1 MNKRNGIVAFHGN
14 LMLRSN
20 LDVYAMYEIPET
32 IVNTVDITL
41 KNEFKELVS
50 DTLSDLEIFGG
61 FEVST
66 IPFSTEATHNYKFL
80 EQDLAEDTKIFGLY
94 LMKRQAEELKKQIGE
109 TSQDR
114 FFLTIPLRN
123 NHVSLDF
130 KDGLKTAITD
140 FSNRVMATI
149 GTDVTFDEDWYE
161 RFEELNHEI
170 YQTLLPLNGYMPTQ
184 DQTIFV
190 NNNHYLR
197 GMSVDRKLEIIQVEN
212 NIDNF
217 GSAGVSFEN
226 YGILTLSDGAQT
238 TYLAILPIAIPPSN
252 LSYNHFIERRRLLGF
267 DTEVQTK
274 AIFAKKNGFNSMQQR
289 ANRAKQKHKKTN
301 EDIAMRN
308 GIVRDEIG
316 QAEAL
321 SEDLVKKSNR
331 GETIIS
337 YLQSMFVYDDDYDRL
352 QEKIKIVMR
361 NFKKANIELARAKDD
376 QIYLFYKHR
385 LTEPLFENER
395 RYLQTTT
402 MAGFAES
409 LFFTGQK
416 VGSDVGLYMGRVDSR
431 YDRWSGGYKE
441 ALQNSRNL
449 VYYNLLQANKLDVE
463 GKISFDGLVKVTGQ
477 MGMGKSFFVK
487 QMFVMNSILKT
498 KLLYFDPKAE
508 VRKQFM
514 KVLHE
519 YESQGIYPEICDYI
533 KQINFVTVD
542 ARNSENHGVLD
553 PLVFLTGQEAKNL
566 IISMIGE
573 FYDLKQNEQFEKEL
587 LQMIEKYLVLRENGE
602 KVGTKNIMEA
612 LTKSDT
618 DRVRITAELLLEK
631 MSNSTLSLCFSDGQN
646 KAISMSKRIS
656 IIEVT
661 GLELPTSETSITEN
675 QRQSLVA
682 LYALGQFCY
691 KFGSESKKESITFI
705 DEAWFFNIT
714 DVGREIIMKIRRTG
728 RSFNNFLVFVS
739 QSHKDSNSE
748 LDDTGFGTLF
758 SFSSPTE
765 TDLILDTHDIVK
777 SEETRKWVSS
787 MSMGQCLFTDPFGR
801 TERITIDGI
810 VSEIN
815 PLCDTIETE
824 LVAV

>member
-80 EQDLAEDTKIFGLY
+80 EQDLAEDTKPVGLY

-149 GTDVTFDEDWYE
+149 GSDVTFDEDWYE

-170 YQTLLPLNGYMPTQ
+170 YQTLLPLNGYMPKQ

-197 GMSVDRKLEIIQVEN
+197 GMSVDRELEIIQIEN

-612 LTKSDT
+612 LTKSET

-758 SFSSPTE
+758 SFNSPTE
-765 TDLILDTHDIVK
+765 TDLILDTHGIVK

>member
-80 EQDLAEDTKIFGLY
+80 EQDLAEDTKPVGLY

-149 GTDVTFDEDWYE
+149 GSDVTFDEDWYE
-161 RFEELNHEI
+161 RFEALNHEI
-170 YQTLLPLNGYMPTQ
+170 YQTLLPLNGYMPKQ

-197 GMSVDRKLEIIQVEN
+197 GMSVDRELEIIQIEN

-487 QMFVMNSILKT
+487 QTFVMNSILKT

-533 KQINFVTVD
+533 KQINFVTID

-612 LTKSDT
+612 LTKSET

-631 MSNSTLSLCFSDGQN
+631 ISNSTLSLCFSDGQN
-646 KAISMSKRIS
+646 EAISMSKRIS

-758 SFSSPTE
+758 SFNSPTE
-765 TDLILDTHDIVK
+765 TDLILDTHGIVK

>member
-80 EQDLAEDTKIFGLY
+80 EQDLAEDTKPVGLY

-149 GTDVTFDEDWYE
+149 GSDVTFDEDWYE

-170 YQTLLPLNGYMPTQ
+170 YQTLLPLNGYMPKQ

-197 GMSVDRKLEIIQVEN
+197 GMSVDRELEIIQIEN

-533 KQINFVTVD
+533 KQINFVTID

-631 MSNSTLSLCFSDGQN
+631 MSNSTLSLCFSNGQN

-758 SFSSPTE
+758 SFNSPTE
-765 TDLILDTHDIVK
+765 TDLILDTHGIVK

>member
-80 EQDLAEDTKIFGLY
+80 EQDLAEDTKPVGLY

-149 GTDVTFDEDWYE
+149 GSDVTFDEDWYE
-161 RFEELNHEI
+161 RFEALNHEI

-197 GMSVDRKLEIIQVEN
+197 GMSVDRELEIIQVEN

-361 NFKKANIELARAKDD
+361 NFKKIGIELARAKDD
-376 QIYLFYKHR
+376 QVYLFYKHR

-533 KQINFVTVD
+533 KQINFVTID

-612 LTKSDT
+612 LTKSET

-758 SFSSPTE
+758 SFNSPTE
-765 TDLILDTHDIVK
+765 TDLILDTHGIVK

>member
-80 EQDLAEDTKIFGLY
+80 EQDLAEDTKPVGLY

-149 GTDVTFDEDWYE
+149 GSDVTFDEDWYE
-161 RFEELNHEI
+161 RFEALNHEI
-170 YQTLLPLNGYMPTQ
+170 YQTLLPLNGYMPKQ

-197 GMSVDRKLEIIQVEN
+197 GMSVDRELEIIQIEN

-487 QMFVMNSILKT
+487 QTFVMNSILKT

-533 KQINFVTVD
+533 KQINFVTID

-631 MSNSTLSLCFSDGQN
+631 MSNSTLSLCFSNGQN
-646 KAISMSKRIS
+646 EAISMSKRIS

-758 SFSSPTE
+758 SFNSPTE
-765 TDLILDTHDIVK
+765 TDLILDTHGIVK

>member
-80 EQDLAEDTKIFGLY
+80 EQDLAEDTKPFGLY

-149 GTDVTFDEDWYE
+149 GSDVTFDEDWYE
-161 RFEELNHEI
+161 RFEALNHEI

-197 GMSVDRKLEIIQVEN
+197 GMSVDRELEIIQVEN

-487 QMFVMNSILKT
+487 QTFVMNSILKT

-533 KQINFVTVD
+533 KQINFVTID

-612 LTKSDT
+612 LTKSET

-758 SFSSPTE
+758 SFNSPTE
-765 TDLILDTHDIVK
+765 TDLILDTHGIVK

>member
-66 IPFSTEATHNYKFL
+66 IPFSTEATHNYTFL
-80 EQDLAEDTKIFGLY
+80 EQDLAEDTKPFGLY

-149 GTDVTFDEDWYE
+149 GSDVTFDEDWYE

-197 GMSVDRKLEIIQVEN
+197 GMSVDRELEIIQVEN

-533 KQINFVTVD
+533 KQINFVTID

-631 MSNSTLSLCFSDGQN
+631 MSNSTLSLCFSNGQN

-714 DVGREIIMKIRRTG
+714 DVGKEIIMKIRRTG

-758 SFSSPTE
+758 SFNSPTE
-765 TDLILDTHDIVK
+765 TDLILDTHGIVK

>member
-80 EQDLAEDTKIFGLY
+80 EQDLAEDTKPVGLY

-140 FSNRVMATI
+140 FSNRVIATLGSDI
-149 GTDVTFDEDWYE
+149 TFDEDWYE

-170 YQTLLPLNGYMPTQ
+170 YQTLLPLNGYMPKQ

-197 GMSVDRKLEIIQVEN
+197 GMSVDRELEIIQIEN

-612 LTKSDT
+612 LTKSET

-631 MSNSTLSLCFSDGQN
+631 ISNSTLSLCFSNGQN

-758 SFSSPTE
+758 SFNSPTE
-765 TDLILDTHDIVK
+765 TDLILDTHGIVK

>member
-80 EQDLAEDTKIFGLY
+80 EQDLAEDTKPVGLY

-140 FSNRVMATI
+140 FSNRVVATLGSDI
-149 GTDVTFDEDWYE
+149 TFDEDWYE
-161 RFEELNHEI
+161 RFEALNHEI

-190 NNNHYLR
+190 NANQYLR
-197 GMSVDRKLEIIQVEN
+197 GMSVDKELEVIQVEN

-337 YLQSMFVYDDDYDRL
+337 YLQSLFVYDDDYDRL

-376 QIYLFYKHR
+376 QVYLFYKHR

-487 QMFVMNSILKT
+487 QTFVMNSILKT

-514 KVLHE
+514 KVLHD

-533 KQINFVTVD
+533 KQINFVTID

-612 LTKSDT
+612 LTKSET

-631 MSNSTLSLCFSDGQN
+631 MSNSTLSLCFSNGQN
-646 KAISMSKRIS
+646 EAISMSKRIS

-758 SFSSPTE
+758 SFNSPTE
-765 TDLILDTHDIVK
+765 TDLILDTHGIVK

>member
-80 EQDLAEDTKIFGLY
+80 EQDLAEDTKPVGLY

-149 GTDVTFDEDWYE
+149 GSDVTFDEDWYE

-170 YQTLLPLNGYMPTQ
+170 YQTLLPLNGYMPKQ

-197 GMSVDRKLEIIQVEN
+197 GMSVDRELEIIQIEN

-431 YDRWSGGYKE
+431 YDRWSGCYKE

-487 QMFVMNSILKT
+487 QTFVMNSILKT

-533 KQINFVTVD
+533 KQINFVTID

-612 LTKSDT
+612 LTKSET

-631 MSNSTLSLCFSDGQN
+631 MSNSTLSLCFSNGQN
-646 KAISMSKRIS
+646 EAISMSKRIS

-758 SFSSPTE
+758 SFNSPTE
-765 TDLILDTHDIVK
+765 TDLILDTHGIVK

>member
-80 EQDLAEDTKIFGLY
+80 EQDLAEDTKPVGLY

-149 GTDVTFDEDWYE
+149 GSDVTFDEDWYE

-170 YQTLLPLNGYMPTQ
+170 YQTLLPLNGYMPKQ

-197 GMSVDRKLEIIQVEN
+197 GMSVDRELEIIQIEN

-487 QMFVMNSILKT
+487 QTFVMNSILKT

-514 KVLHE
+514 KVLHD

-612 LTKSDT
+612 LTKSET

-631 MSNSTLSLCFSDGQN
+631 MSNSTLSLCFSNGQN

-758 SFSSPTE
+758 SFNSPTE
-765 TDLILDTHDIVK
+765 TDLILDTHGIVK

>member
-1 MNKRNGIVAFHGN
+1 LNKRNGIVAFHGN

-80 EQDLAEDTKIFGLY
+80 EQDLAEDTKPFGLY

-149 GTDVTFDEDWYE
+149 GSDITFDEDWYE

-170 YQTLLPLNGYMPTQ
+170 YQTLLPLNGYMLTK

-190 NNNHYLR
+190 NTVQYSR
-197 GMSVDRKLEIIQVEN
+197 GMSVDKELEVIQVEN

-533 KQINFVTVD
+533 KQINFVTID

-612 LTKSDT
+612 LTKSET

-631 MSNSTLSLCFSDGQN
+631 MSNSTLSLCFSNGQN

-758 SFSSPTE
+758 SFNSPTE
-765 TDLILDTHDIVK
+765 TDLILDTHGIVK

>member
-66 IPFSTEATHNYKFL
+66 IPFSTEATHNYRFL
-80 EQDLAEDTKIFGLY
+80 EQDLAEDTKPVGLY

-140 FSNRVMATI
+140 FSNRVVATLGSDI
-149 GTDVTFDEDWYE
+149 TFDEDWYE

-170 YQTLLPLNGYMPTQ
+170 YQTLLPLNGYMPKQ

-197 GMSVDRKLEIIQVEN
+197 GMSVDRELEIIQIEN

-274 AIFAKKNGFNSMQQR
+274 AVFAKKNGFNSMQQR

-514 KVLHE
+514 KVLHD

-533 KQINFVTVD
+533 KQINFVTID

-602 KVGTKNIMEA
+602 KVGTKNIMED
-612 LTKSDT
+612 LTKSET

-758 SFSSPTE
+758 SFNSPTE
-765 TDLILDTHDIVK
+765 TDLILDTHGIVK

>member
-80 EQDLAEDTKIFGLY
+80 EQDLAEDTKPVGLY

-149 GTDVTFDEDWYE
+149 GSDVTFDEDWYE

-170 YQTLLPLNGYMPTQ
+170 YQTLLPLNGYMPKQ

-197 GMSVDRKLEIIQVEN
+197 GMSVDRELEIIQIEN

-514 KVLHE
+514 KVLHD

-533 KQINFVTVD
+533 KQINFVTID

-631 MSNSTLSLCFSDGQN
+631 MSNSTLSLCFSNGQN
-646 KAISMSKRIS
+646 EAISMSKRIS

-758 SFSSPTE
+758 SFNSPTE
-765 TDLILDTHDIVK
+765 TDLILDTHGIVK

>member
-149 GTDVTFDEDWYE
+149 GSDVTFDEDWYE

-197 GMSVDRKLEIIQVEN
+197 GMSVDRELEIIQIEN

-487 QMFVMNSILKT
+487 QTFVMNSILKT

-514 KVLHE
+514 KVLHD

-533 KQINFVTVD
+533 KQINFVTID

-612 LTKSDT
+612 LTKSET

-631 MSNSTLSLCFSDGQN
+631 MSNSTLSLCFSNGQN
-646 KAISMSKRIS
+646 EAISMSKRIS

-714 DVGREIIMKIRRTG
+714 DVGKEIIMKIRRTG

-758 SFSSPTE
+758 SFNSPTE
-765 TDLILDTHDIVK
+765 TDLILDTHGIVK

>member
-66 IPFSTEATHNYKFL
+66 IPFSTEATHNYTFL
-80 EQDLAEDTKIFGLY
+80 EQDLAENTKPFGLY

-149 GTDVTFDEDWYE
+149 GSDVTFDEDWYE

-170 YQTLLPLNGYMPTQ
+170 YQTLLPLNGYMPKQ

-197 GMSVDRKLEIIQVEN
+197 GMSVDRELEIIQIEN

-274 AIFAKKNGFNSMQQR
+274 AVFAKKNGFNSMQQR

-308 GIVRDEIG
+308 GVVRDEIG

-337 YLQSMFVYDDDYDRL
+337 YLQSLFVYDDDYDRL

-402 MAGFAES
+402 IAGFAES

-487 QMFVMNSILKT
+487 QTFVMNSILKT

-533 KQINFVTVD
+533 KQINFVTID

-612 LTKSDT
+612 LTKSET

-758 SFSSPTE
+758 SFNSPTE
-765 TDLILDTHDIVK
+765 TDLILDTHGIVK

>member
-80 EQDLAEDTKIFGLY
+80 EQDLAEDTKPVGLY

-149 GTDVTFDEDWYE
+149 GSDVTFDEDWYE

-170 YQTLLPLNGYMPTQ
+170 YQTLLPLNGYMPKQ

-197 GMSVDRKLEIIQVEN
+197 GMSVDRELEIIQIEN

-487 QMFVMNSILKT
+487 QTFVMNSILKT

-514 KVLHE
+514 KVLHD

-533 KQINFVTVD
+533 KQINFVTID

-631 MSNSTLSLCFSDGQN
+631 ISNSTLSLCFSNGQN
-646 KAISMSKRIS
+646 EAISMSKRIS

-758 SFSSPTE
+758 SFNSPTE
-765 TDLILDTHDIVK
+765 TDLILDTHGIVK

>member
-80 EQDLAEDTKIFGLY
+80 EQDLAEDTKPVGLY
-94 LMKRQAEELKKQIGE
+94 LMKRQAEELKKQIGQ

-149 GTDVTFDEDWYE
+149 GSDVTFDEDWYE

-170 YQTLLPLNGYMPTQ
+170 YQTLLPLNGYMPKQ

-197 GMSVDRKLEIIQVEN
+197 GMSVDRELEIIQIEN

-337 YLQSMFVYDDDYDRL
+337 YLQSLFVYDDEYDRL

-487 QMFVMNSILKT
+487 QTFVMNSILKT

-533 KQINFVTVD
+533 KQINFVTID

-612 LTKSDT
+612 LTKSET

-758 SFSSPTE
+758 SFNSPTE
-765 TDLILDTHDIVK
+765 TDLILDTHGIVK

>member
-80 EQDLAEDTKIFGLY
+80 EQDLAEDTKPFGLY

-140 FSNRVMATI
+140 FSNRVVATLGSDI
-149 GTDVTFDEDWYE
+149 TFDEDWYE

-170 YQTLLPLNGYMPTQ
+170 YQTLLPLNGYMPKQ

-197 GMSVDRKLEIIQVEN
+197 GMSVDRELEIIQVEN

-337 YLQSMFVYDDDYDRL
+337 YLQSLFVYDDDYDRL

-533 KQINFVTVD
+533 KQINFVTID
-542 ARNSENHGVLD
+542 ARNSDNHGVLD

-612 LTKSDT
+612 LTKSET

-631 MSNSTLSLCFSDGQN
+631 ISNSTLSLCFSNGQN
-646 KAISMSKRIS
+646 EAISMSKRIS

-714 DVGREIIMKIRRTG
+714 DVGKEIIMKIRRTG

-758 SFSSPTE
+758 SFNSPTE
-765 TDLILDTHDIVK
+765 TDLILDTHGIVK

>member
-80 EQDLAEDTKIFGLY
+80 EQDLAEDTKPVGLY

-149 GTDVTFDEDWYE
+149 GSDVTFDEDWYE

-197 GMSVDRKLEIIQVEN
+197 GMSVDRELEIIQVEN

-533 KQINFVTVD
+533 KQINFVTID

-758 SFSSPTE
+758 SFNSPTE
-765 TDLILDTHDIVK
+765 TDLILDTHGIVK

>member
-80 EQDLAEDTKIFGLY
+80 EQDLAEDTKPVGLY

-149 GTDVTFDEDWYE
+149 GSDVTFDEDWYE

-170 YQTLLPLNGYMPTQ
+170 YQTLLPLNGYMPKQ

-197 GMSVDRKLEIIQVEN
+197 GMSVDRELEIIQIEN

-487 QMFVMNSILKT
+487 QTFVMNSILKT

-533 KQINFVTVD
+533 KQINFVTID
-542 ARNSENHGVLD
+542 ARNSDNHGVLD

-612 LTKSDT
+612 LTKSET

-714 DVGREIIMKIRRTG
+714 DVGKEIIMKIRRTG

-758 SFSSPTE
+758 SFNSPTE
-765 TDLILDTHDIVK
+765 TDLILDTHGIVK

>member
-80 EQDLAEDTKIFGLY
+80 EQDLAEDTRPFGLY

-123 NHVSLDF
+123 NHVSLVF

-149 GTDVTFDEDWYE
+149 GSDVTFDEDWYE

-197 GMSVDRKLEIIQVEN
+197 GMSVDRELEIIQIEN

-337 YLQSMFVYDDDYDRL
+337 YLQSLFVYDDDYDRL

-361 NFKKANIELARAKDD
+361 NFKKIGIELARAKDD
-376 QIYLFYKHR
+376 QVYLFYKHR

-519 YESQGIYPEICDYI
+519 YESKGIYPEICDYI
-533 KQINFVTVD
+533 KQINFVTID

-612 LTKSDT
+612 LTKSET

-758 SFSSPTE
+758 SFNSPTE
-765 TDLILDTHDIVK
+765 TDLILDTHGIVK

>member
-80 EQDLAEDTKIFGLY
+80 EQDLAEDTKPVGLY

-149 GTDVTFDEDWYE
+149 GSDVTFDEDWYE

-170 YQTLLPLNGYMPTQ
+170 YQTLLPLNGYMPKQ

-197 GMSVDRKLEIIQVEN
+197 GMSVDRELEIIQIEN

-274 AIFAKKNGFNSMQQR
+274 AVFAKKNGFNSMQQR

-514 KVLHE
+514 KVLHD

-612 LTKSDT
+612 LTKSET

-758 SFSSPTE
+758 SFNSPTE
-765 TDLILDTHDIVK
+765 TDLILDTHGIVK

>member
-1 MNKRNGIVAFHGN
+1 LNKRNGIVAFHGN

-80 EQDLAEDTKIFGLY
+80 EQDLAEDTKPVGLY

-149 GTDVTFDEDWYE
+149 GSDVTFDEDWYE

-170 YQTLLPLNGYMPTQ
+170 YQTLLPLNGYMPKQ

-197 GMSVDRKLEIIQVEN
+197 GMSVDRELEIIQIEN

-533 KQINFVTVD
+533 KQINFVTID

-612 LTKSDT
+612 LTKSET

-631 MSNSTLSLCFSDGQN
+631 ISNSTLSLCFSNGQN
-646 KAISMSKRIS
+646 EAISMSKRIS

-758 SFSSPTE
+758 SFNSPTE
-765 TDLILDTHDIVK
+765 TDLILDTHGIVK

>member
-80 EQDLAEDTKIFGLY
+80 EQDLAEDTKPVGLY

-149 GTDVTFDEDWYE
+149 GSDVTFDEDWYE

-170 YQTLLPLNGYMPTQ
+170 YQTLLPLNGYMPKQ

-197 GMSVDRKLEIIQVEN
+197 GMSVDRELEIIQVEN

-487 QMFVMNSILKT
+487 QTFVMNSILKT

-533 KQINFVTVD
+533 KQINFVTID

-612 LTKSDT
+612 LTKSET

-758 SFSSPTE
+758 SFNSPTE
-765 TDLILDTHDIVK
+765 TDLILDTHGIVK

>member
-80 EQDLAEDTKIFGLY
+80 EQDLAEDTKPVGLY

-149 GTDVTFDEDWYE
+149 GSDVTFDEDWYE
-161 RFEELNHEI
+161 RFEALNHEI
-170 YQTLLPLNGYMPTQ
+170 YQTLLPLNGYMPKQ

-197 GMSVDRKLEIIQVEN
+197 GMSVDRELEIIQIEN

-337 YLQSMFVYDDDYDRL
+337 YLQSIFVYDDDYDRL

-533 KQINFVTVD
+533 KQINFVTID

-612 LTKSDT
+612 LTKSET

-631 MSNSTLSLCFSDGQN
+631 ISNSTLSLCFSNGQN

-714 DVGREIIMKIRRTG
+714 DVGKEIIMKIRRTG

-758 SFSSPTE
+758 SFNSPTE
-765 TDLILDTHDIVK
+765 TDLILDTHGIVK

>member
-80 EQDLAEDTKIFGLY
+80 EQDLAEDTKPVGLY

-149 GTDVTFDEDWYE
+149 GSDVTFDEDWYE

-170 YQTLLPLNGYMPTQ
+170 YQTLLPLNGYMPKQ

-197 GMSVDRKLEIIQVEN
+197 GMSVDRELEIIQIEN

-361 NFKKANIELARAKDD
+361 NFKKTGIELARAKDD
-376 QIYLFYKHR
+376 QVYLFYKHR

-514 KVLHE
+514 KVLHD

-612 LTKSDT
+612 LTKSET

-631 MSNSTLSLCFSDGQN
+631 ISNSTLSLCFSNGQN
-646 KAISMSKRIS
+646 EAISMSKRIS

-758 SFSSPTE
+758 SFNSPTE
-765 TDLILDTHDIVK
+765 TDLILDTHGIVK

>member
-80 EQDLAEDTKIFGLY
+80 EQDLAEDTKPVGLY

-149 GTDVTFDEDWYE
+149 GSDVTFDEDWYE

-170 YQTLLPLNGYMPTQ
+170 YQTLLPLNGYMPKQ

-197 GMSVDRKLEIIQVEN
+197 GMSVDRELEIIQIEN

-361 NFKKANIELARAKDD
+361 NFKKIGIELARAKDD

-533 KQINFVTVD
+533 KQINFVTID

-612 LTKSDT
+612 LTKSET

-631 MSNSTLSLCFSDGQN
+631 MSNSTLSLCFSNGQN

-758 SFSSPTE
+758 SFNSPTE
-765 TDLILDTHDIVK
+765 TDLILDTHGIVK

>member
-1 MNKRNGIVAFHGN
+1 LNKRNGIVAFHGN

-149 GTDVTFDEDWYE
+149 GSDVTFDEDWYE
-161 RFEELNHEI
+161 RFEALNHEI
-170 YQTLLPLNGYMPTQ
+170 YQTLLPLNGYIPTQ

-197 GMSVDRKLEIIQVEN
+197 GMSVDRELEIIQVEN

-337 YLQSMFVYDDDYDRL
+337 YLQSLFVYDDDYDRL

-487 QMFVMNSILKT
+487 QTFVMNSILKT

-514 KVLHE
+514 KVLHD

-533 KQINFVTVD
+533 KQINFVTID

-612 LTKSDT
+612 LTKSET

-646 KAISMSKRIS
+646 EAISMSKRIS

-758 SFSSPTE
+758 SFNSPTE
-765 TDLILDTHDIVK
+765 TDLILDTHGIVK

>member
-41 KNEFKELVS
+41 KNEFKELVA

-80 EQDLAEDTKIFGLY
+80 EQDLAEDTKPFGLY

-109 TSQDR
+109 VSEDR

-149 GTDVTFDEDWYE
+149 GSDVTFDEDWYE

-170 YQTLLPLNGYMPTQ
+170 YQTLLPLNGYMPKQ

-197 GMSVDRKLEIIQVEN
+197 GMSVDRELEIIQIEN

-274 AIFAKKNGFNSMQQR
+274 VIFAKKNGFNSMQQR

-514 KVLHE
+514 KVLHD

-533 KQINFVTVD
+533 KQINFVTID

-612 LTKSDT
+612 LTKSET

-758 SFSSPTE
+758 SFNSPTE
-765 TDLILDTHDIVK
+765 TDLILDTHGIVK

>member
-80 EQDLAEDTKIFGLY
+80 EQDLAEDTKPFGLY

-149 GTDVTFDEDWYE
+149 GSDVTFDEDWYE

-170 YQTLLPLNGYMPTQ
+170 YQTLLPLNGYMLTK

-190 NNNHYLR
+190 NTVQYSR
-197 GMSVDRKLEIIQVEN
+197 GMSVDKELEVIQVEN

-217 GSAGVSFEN
+217 SSAGVSFEN

-449 VYYNLLQANKLDVE
+449 VYYNLLQANKLEVE

-487 QMFVMNSILKT
+487 QTFVMNSILKT

-631 MSNSTLSLCFSDGQN
+631 ISNSTLSLCFSNGQN
-646 KAISMSKRIS
+646 EAISMSKRIS

-758 SFSSPTE
+758 SFNSPTE
-765 TDLILDTHDIVK
+765 TDLILDTHGIVK

>member
-80 EQDLAEDTKIFGLY
+80 EQDLAEDTKLFGLY

-149 GTDVTFDEDWYE
+149 GSDVTFDEDWYE
-161 RFEELNHEI
+161 RFEALNYEI

-190 NNNHYLR
+190 NANQYSR
-197 GMSVDRKLEIIQVEN
+197 GMSVDKELEVIQVEN

-267 DTEVQTK
+267 DIEVQTK

-533 KQINFVTVD
+533 KQINFVTID

-612 LTKSDT
+612 LTKSET

-631 MSNSTLSLCFSDGQN
+631 MSNSTLSLCFSNGQN

-714 DVGREIIMKIRRTG
+714 DVGKEIIMKIRRTG

-758 SFSSPTE
+758 SFNSPTE
-765 TDLILDTHDIVK
+765 TDLILDTHGIVK

>member
-80 EQDLAEDTKIFGLY
+80 EQDLAEDTKPVGLY

-149 GTDVTFDEDWYE
+149 GSDVTFDEDWYE

-170 YQTLLPLNGYMPTQ
+170 YQTLLPLNGYMPKQ
-184 DQTIFV
+184 DQTNFV
-190 NNNHYLR
+190 NKNHYLR
-197 GMSVDRKLEIIQVEN
+197 GMSVDRELEIIQIEN

-514 KVLHE
+514 KVLHD

-612 LTKSDT
+612 LTKSET

-758 SFSSPTE
+758 SFNSPTE
-765 TDLILDTHDIVK
+765 TDLILDTHGIVK

>member
-80 EQDLAEDTKIFGLY
+80 EQDLAEDTKPFGLY

-149 GTDVTFDEDWYE
+149 GSDVTFDEDWYE

-170 YQTLLPLNGYMPTQ
+170 YQTLLPLNGYMLTK

-190 NNNHYLR
+190 NTVQYSR
-197 GMSVDRKLEIIQVEN
+197 GMSVDKELEVIQVEN

-514 KVLHE
+514 KVLHD

-612 LTKSDT
+612 LTKSET

-631 MSNSTLSLCFSDGQN
+631 MSNSTLSLCFSNGQN

-758 SFSSPTE
+758 SFNSPTE
-765 TDLILDTHDIVK
+765 TDLILDTHGIVK

>member
-66 IPFSTEATHNYKFL
+66 IPFSTEATHNYTFL
-80 EQDLAEDTKIFGLY
+80 EQDLAEDTKPFGLY

-149 GTDVTFDEDWYE
+149 GSDVTFDEDWYE

-170 YQTLLPLNGYMPTQ
+170 YQTLLPLNGYMPKQ

-197 GMSVDRKLEIIQVEN
+197 GMSVDRELEIIQIEN

-337 YLQSMFVYDDDYDRL
+337 YLQSLFVYDDDYDRL

-533 KQINFVTVD
+533 KQINFVTID

-612 LTKSDT
+612 LTKSET

-758 SFSSPTE
+758 SFNSPTE
-765 TDLILDTHDIVK
+765 TDLILDTHGIVK

>member
-80 EQDLAEDTKIFGLY
+80 EQDLAEDTKPVGLY

-149 GTDVTFDEDWYE
+149 GSDVTFDEDWYE

-170 YQTLLPLNGYMPTQ
+170 YQTLLPLNGYMPKQ

-197 GMSVDRKLEIIQVEN
+197 GMSVDRELEIIQIEN

-337 YLQSMFVYDDDYDRL
+337 YLQSLFVYDDDYDRL

-449 VYYNLLQANKLDVE
+449 VYYNMLQANKLDVE

-487 QMFVMNSILKT
+487 QTFIMNSILKT

-533 KQINFVTVD
+533 KQINFVTID

-612 LTKSDT
+612 LTKSET

-714 DVGREIIMKIRRTG
+714 DVGKEIIMKIRRTG

-758 SFSSPTE
+758 SFNSPTE
-765 TDLILDTHDIVK
+765 TDLILDTHGIVK

>member
-80 EQDLAEDTKIFGLY
+80 EQDLAEDTKPVGLY

-149 GTDVTFDEDWYE
+149 GSDVTFDEDWYE

-170 YQTLLPLNGYMPTQ
+170 YQTLLPLNGYMPKQ

-197 GMSVDRKLEIIQVEN
+197 GMSVDRELEIIQIEN

-487 QMFVMNSILKT
+487 QTFVTNSILKT

-514 KVLHE
+514 KVLRE

-533 KQINFVTVD
+533 KQINFVTID

-612 LTKSDT
+612 LTKSET

-714 DVGREIIMKIRRTG
+714 DVGKEIIMKIRRTG

-758 SFSSPTE
+758 SFNSPTE
-765 TDLILDTHDIVK
+765 TDLILDTHGIVK

>member
-80 EQDLAEDTKIFGLY
+80 EQDLAEDTKPVGLY

-149 GTDVTFDEDWYE
+149 GSDVTFDEDWYE

-170 YQTLLPLNGYMPTQ
+170 YQTLLPLNGYMPKQ

-197 GMSVDRKLEIIQVEN
+197 GMSVDRELEIIQIEN

-274 AIFAKKNGFNSMQQR
+274 VIFAKKNGFNSMQQR

-533 KQINFVTVD
+533 KQINFVTID

-631 MSNSTLSLCFSDGQN
+631 MSNSTLSLCFSNGQN
-646 KAISMSKRIS
+646 EAISMSKRIS

-758 SFSSPTE
+758 SFNSPTE
-765 TDLILDTHDIVK
+765 TDLILDTHGIVK

>member
-41 KNEFKELVS
+41 KNEFKDLVA

-80 EQDLAEDTKIFGLY
+80 EQDLAEDTKKFGLY

-109 TSQDR
+109 VSEDR

-149 GTDVTFDEDWYE
+149 GSDVTFDEDWYE

-170 YQTLLPLNGYMPTQ
+170 YQTLLPLNGYMPKQ

-197 GMSVDRKLEIIQVEN
+197 GMSVDKELEVIQIEN

-533 KQINFVTVD
+533 KQINFVTID

-612 LTKSDT
+612 LTKSET

-631 MSNSTLSLCFSDGQN
+631 MSNSTLSLCFSNGQN
-646 KAISMSKRIS
+646 EAISMSKRIS

-758 SFSSPTE
+758 SFNSPTE
-765 TDLILDTHDIVK
+765 TDLILDTHGIVK

>member
-80 EQDLAEDTKIFGLY
+80 EQDLAEDTKPVGLY

-149 GTDVTFDEDWYE
+149 GSDVTFDEDWYE

-170 YQTLLPLNGYMPTQ
+170 YQTLLPLNGYMPKQ

-197 GMSVDRKLEIIQVEN
+197 GMSVDRELEIIQVEN

-274 AIFAKKNGFNSMQQR
+274 VIFAKKNGFNSMQQR

-533 KQINFVTVD
+533 KQINFVTID

-631 MSNSTLSLCFSDGQN
+631 ISNSTLSLCFSNGQN
-646 KAISMSKRIS
+646 EAISMSKRIS

-758 SFSSPTE
+758 SFNSPTE
-765 TDLILDTHDIVK
+765 TDLILDTHGIVK